1 MSNGKYQSR
10 KSNKAL
16 LVLLALVLVIGCTVG
31 GTLAWLTAETGT
43 ATNTFTVG
51 DIGTL
56 TLKEKK
62 TAVGADGVIN
72 NYTIVPG
79 MDIAKDPM
87 VSYTDKEN
95 AVDVYVFVKVGAE
108 GWTLSD
114 KEYSINSGD
123 TKLLRWT
130 VGDTWTAVEGK
141 TGVYYTTVDAD
152 SSLTDAE
159 VIEGSTITVSSAI
172 KEDNVS
178 AIAEAAGNITFT
190 AYAIQQ
196 AGFDTVADAWK
207 AVSGN

>member
-87 VSYTDKEN
+87 VSYTDKKN

>member
-62 TAVGADGVIN
+62 TAVGADGVTN
-72 NYTIVPG
+72 NYTIIPG

-123 TKLLRWT
+123 TKLLSWT
-130 VGDTWTAVEGK
+130 VGDTWNAVEGK
-141 TGVYYTTVDAD
+141 TGVYYTEVKAG

-178 AIAEAAGNITFT
+178 DIAKAAGNITFT
-190 AYAIQQ
+190 AYAIQL

>member
-31 GTLAWLTAETGT
+31 GTLAWLTAKTETV
-43 ATNTFTVG
+43 TNTFTVG

-56 TLKEKK
+56 TLKETTGTATEDGKK
-62 TAVGADGVIN
+62 S
-72 NYTIVPG
+72 YTIVPG
-79 MDIAKDPM
+79 MDIAKDPK
-87 VSYTDKEN
+87 VSYKYEGEN
-95 AVDVYVFVKVGAE
+95 EAVPVYVFVKVVAE

-123 TKLLRWT
+123 TKLLSWT
-130 VGDTWTAVEGK
+130 VGDTWTAVEGNP
-141 TGVYYTTVDAD
+141 GVYYTEAGNSLEAD
-152 SSLTDAE
+152 
-159 VIEGSTITVSSAI
+159 VIKDRTITVSSAI

-178 AIAEAAGNITFT
+178 DIAKAAGNITFT

-196 AGFDTVADAWK
+196 AGFGTVADAWE